1 MKKLQDPRLMS
12 REFFLILCGLFD
24 FPEFITIYLNLLPF
38 IILFFW
44 ILLEFLKLKSIF
56 RNILFYF

>member
-24 FPEFITIYLNLLPF
+24 FPEFIMNFLILLQF
-38 IILFFW
+38 IGFYFILFF
-44 ILLEFLKLKSIF
+44 KLKSIF
-56 RNILFYF
+56 GIFPAFKTN